1 MEAVLVSNGPGEL
14 YAWAQPVLRA
24 LRDAA
29 PEVKVS
35 IALVPD
41 QFVSGNEAE
50 VARTFGADVVTT
62 HKEFLTFLA
71 TGKRP
76 PGLGDERGFVL
87 SLGGNVGMAIRL
99 ADSLGYP
106 TYRYSFVPTWHR
118 KLRKLYVVDAKA
130 ERRAQLL
137 GAPERR
143 LEPVGN
149 LVADAV
155 AGAKPACGEGTPH
168 ILLLTGTRDAMSV
181 LLIPFMLGLADKL
194 GAVFPSA
201 TFTWPV
207 SQLLTSE
214 TVAAGI
220 AGRDKDVL
228 GGVAGEREGDT
239 VTTPSGIQIK
249 LVPDTERY
257 AQMRSADL
265 ALTIPGTNTLEL
277 GIAGV
282 SSVVI
287 LPMNKPE
294 VIPLEGIG
302 HWLGLV
308 PVVGK
313 LLKRYAVKAFVEG
326 LDVPVSLPNRF
337 SGEDLML
344 ELKGNV
350 SVEGVA
356 ERAVQLL
363 NDRADLARRRERLL
377 ATMPRPGAAARLV
390 ADILEDMQN
399 QREMP

>member
-24 LRDAA
+24 LREAA
-29 PEVKVS
+29 PELKIS

-41 QFVSGNEAE
+41 QFVSGNEAA
-50 VARTFGADVVTT
+50 VAQTFGADVVTT
-62 HKEFLTFLA
+62 HRDFLTFLA

-76 PGLGDERGFVL
+76 PGLGAERGFVL
-87 SLGGNVGMAIRL
+87 SLGGNVGMALRL
-99 ADSLGYP
+99 ADNLGYP

-118 KLRKLYVVDAKA
+118 KLRKLYVVDVKA
-130 ERRAQLL
+130 ERRARLL
-137 GAPERR
+137 GAAGGR
-143 LEPVGN
+143 LEQVGN

-155 AGAKPACGEGTPH
+155 AGTEPACAEGDPH

-181 LLIPFMLGLADKL
+181 LLIPFMLGLANKL
-194 GAVFPSA
+194 GEVFPSA

-207 SQLLTSE
+207 SQLLTDE

-220 AGRDKDVL
+220 AGRDKEVL
-228 GGVAGEREGDT
+228 GGVAGERDGDT
-239 VTTPSGIQIK
+239 VTTPSGVRVKI
-249 LVPDTERY
+249 VPDTERY

-282 SSVVI
+282 PSVVI

-294 VIPLEGIG
+294 VIPLEGVG

-308 PVVGK
+308 PLVGK

-344 ELKGNV
+344 ELKGKV

-356 ERAVQLL
+356 AQVMQLL
-363 NDRADLARRRERLL
+363 NDPADLARRRERLHI
-377 ATMPRPGAAARLV
+377 TMPKPGAAARLV
-390 ADILEDMQN
+390 ADILEDMKAL
-399 QREMP
+399 EGKP

>member
-1 MEAVLVSNGPGEL
+1 MEAVLVCNGPGEL
-14 YAWAQPVLRA
+14 YAWAQPVLHA
-24 LRDAA
+24 LRDTA
-29 PEVKVS
+29 PELKVS

-50 VARTFGADVVTT
+50 VAKTFGADVVTT
-62 HKEFLTFLA
+62 HRDFLTFLA

-76 PGLGDERGFVL
+76 PGLGGERGFVL
-87 SLGGNVGMAIRL
+87 SLGGNVGMALRL

-106 TYRYSFVPTWHR
+106 TYRYSFAPTWHR

-130 ERRAQLL
+130 ERKARLL
-137 GAPERR
+137 GAPGDR

-155 AGAKPACGEGTPH
+155 AGAEPACNKGQPL
-168 ILLLTGTRDAMSV
+168 ILLLTGTRDTMSV
-181 LLIPFMLGLADKL
+181 LLIPFMLGLADQL
-194 GAVFPSA
+194 GQVFPSA
-201 TFTWPV
+201 TFSWAL
-207 SQLLTSE
+207 SQLLTEE

-220 AGRDKDVL
+220 AGRDRDVL
-228 GGVAGEREGDT
+228 GGVVGEREGDT
-239 VTTPSGIQIK
+239 VTTPSGVRVEI
-249 LVPDTERY
+249 VPDTERY

-282 SSVVI
+282 PSVVI
-287 LPMNKPE
+287 LPLNKPE
-294 VIPLEGIG
+294 VIPLEGVG

-308 PVVGK
+308 PFVGK
-313 LLKRYAVKAFVEG
+313 WLKRYAVKAFVEG

-344 ELKGNV
+344 ELKGKV

-356 ERAVQLL
+356 AQAVQLL
-363 NDRADLARRRERLL
+363 NDPVDLVRRRERLL

-390 ADILEDMQN
+390 ADMLEDMRDQGGAL
-399 QREMP
+399 